1 MHELPTENLYF
12 NMKKRSKNK
21 KSTGEIIAIVFV
33 IYIIIKVLTRC
44 DFDQITKK
52 NQPSFT
58 PAICKAQNLSKR
70 ECDKKFKKLKTKEFI
85 KIIKERKIKDKNYE
99 PMKPINPKK

>member
-52 NQPSFT
+52 NQPSIT
-58 PAICKAQNLSKR
+58 PPICKAQNLSKR
-70 ECDKKFKKLKTKEFI
+70 ECDKKFKKLKTNEFI
-85 KIIKERKIKDKNYE
+85 KIIKERKIKDKNFE
-99 PMKPINPKK
+99 PMRPINPNK

>member
-58 PAICKAQNLSKR
+58 PTICKAQNLSKR

-99 PMKPINPKK
+99 PMKPINPHK

>member
-58 PAICKAQNLSKR
+58 PTICKAQNLSKR